1 MRSRGILGALALASA
16 LAAQEV
22 ELAGTVH
29 DEAGAPIAG
38 ATVAFQALPVTARP
52 TPGTR
57 GRYPLAQ
64 AAQRAKSSLPK
75 TRTDR
80 SGNWR
85 ILLSPQQ
92 AALTDGSGV
101 ELALRVTADGC
112 GDWLRGVGTRIA
124 AANGI
129 DAVLPRAR
137 PDAPRLRGRVEPAG
151 TRGYALVE
159 RVYRA
164 RDDASLWLRE
174 LVAIDANGA
183 FALDVPARVP
193 GELQATR
200 PSARA
205 EGYRVTI
212 FGAGCE
218 PWQRTLAEGEHAIRL
233 QPSADP
239 PRRVLADRG
248 EPARTPLTVTYQIQG
263 TEVTLELQEARVPL
277 LGGEVPTRVRS
288 ASGPVLVDAWDPD
301 AALFVDAA
309 LDARAKPA
317 PAAGAATT
325 KPDEPSRTA
334 TFTVTD
340 RTDSP
345 LFGAVIWLEDSA
357 ARSMSLDPPPFAITD
372 SLGRAQL
379 AGLPAG
385 VFRALVRHATAGEQ
399 EVLVDASAAA
409 PIAVT
414 LTPTATPEVVAEP
427 AVSAPASVLFDV
439 GAAAEGE
446 RERVEIGV
454 VYSPGRLLVRS
465 FDDHPRLIRVEGLLA
480 GPLPVFARVGAG
492 PLHLLGAVLASDEPR
507 PAVQPMA
514 ALEKTFVVEVRTH
527 DDKFEPEVYL
537 SLGEGA
543 PRGRRPYTAAF
554 LPLTYDKE
562 KGEARATLHCAGDVW
577 VRVHGADGRAADL
590 LLPDAPGGPLRVVLP
605 APAPPPDPKNAEPVK
620 KG

>member
-1 MRSRGILGALALASA
+1 MRSRAILGVLALAGA
-16 LAAQEV
+16 LAAQDV

-29 DEAGAPIAG
+29 DDAGAPIAG

-57 GRYPLAQ
+57 GRYALAQ

-80 SGNWR
+80 SGHWR

-92 AALTDGSGV
+92 AALTEGSGV
-101 ELALRVTADGC
+101 ELALRITADGC
-112 GDWLRGVGTRIA
+112 GDWLRAVGTRIA

-137 PDAPRLRGRVEPAG
+137 PDAPRLRVRVEPAG

-174 LVAIDANGA
+174 LVALDAGGG
-183 FALDVPARVP
+183 FSLDAPARVP

-212 FGAGCE
+212 FGAGCA
-218 PWQRTLAEGEHAIRL
+218 PWQRTLTEGEHAIRL
-233 QPSADP
+233 QPSEDP

-248 EPARTPLTVTYQIQG
+248 EPARTPLTVTYKIQG
-263 TEVTLELQEARVPL
+263 TEVTLEFPEAKVPL

-301 AALFVDAA
+301 AALFVDRT
-309 LDARAKPA
+309 LDAGTSPT
-317 PAAGAATT
+317 PPTGDAATRL
-325 KPDEPSRTA
+325 DEGGRGA
-334 TFTVTD
+334 TFTITD

-357 ARSMSLDPPPFAITD
+357 ARSMSLDPPPFAVTD
-372 SLGRAQL
+372 SLGRARL

-399 EVLVDASAAA
+399 EVLVDASASA

-414 LTPTATPEVVAEP
+414 LTPTPTPETLAEP
-427 AVSAPASVLFDV
+427 AVSASASVLFDV
-439 GAAAEGE
+439 GPAAEGE
-446 RERVEIGV
+446 PERVEIGV
-454 VYSPGRLLVRS
+454 VYSPGRLLVRG
-465 FDDHPRLIRVEGLLA
+465 FEDHPRLIRVEGLLA

-507 PAVQPMA
+507 PAVQPLLA
-514 ALEKTFVVEVRTH
+514 PEKTFVVEVRTH
-527 DDKFEPEVYL
+527 DDKFEPEIYL

-543 PRGRRPYTAAF
+543 PRGRKPYTAAF
-554 LPLTYDKE
+554 LPLAYDKE

-577 VRVHGADGRAADL
+577 VRVHGADGRATDL
-590 LLPDAPGGPLRVVLP
+590 LLPDAPSGPLRVVLP
-605 APAPPPDPKNAEPVK
+605 APTPSPDAKIADPVK